1 MTYWYARV
9 AALLLSGA
17 FLLTPRPAPAQGP
30 IAIPLVPVAQA
41 GAVVDQVT
49 IETHGAVNK
58 SMVWPYLSLRRGSV
72 LEQSAVDRDYTNLVM
87 LGGFNA
93 RLVFGPA
100 IPVNSVALHW
110 VVTSRWI
117 RPTDHPLYAD
127 TPLSA
132 PIQGIGFIVTS
143 PPIDE
148 RGSNFSTYSQLSRR
162 ANLVR
167 VLFTTPTKV
176 DSSSGRESDFIF
188 DTFGGRGVFRA
199 SEPEAINIYS
209 WTAGTEALYLTR
221 GTNGTQLEFGMRQ
234 LRSTTAEST
243 GIVAP
248 SIYPTYKSPAHN
260 TVLVAGLAH
269 ACTVP
274 SSQWYPPYCDMQ
286 YRFQVSNA
294 PGWFGATSEY
304 QSYSGDV
311 ARYIAVGSSTLALH
325 AFAARTGGVVPDSF
339 LVCGTSR
346 AYPKGFCG
354 TDAQT
359 LTAEYRLDDA
369 RPYVFKFA
377 FFTETSANRIRGG
390 NQPWALPT
398 FQWHPDSGI
407 GIIYRN
413 SARID
418 IAYGQAGGRLSFA
431 IQGQTF

>member
-1 MTYWYARV
+1 MTYWYARA
-9 AALLLSGA
+9 AALLLAAA
-17 FLLTPRPAPAQGP
+17 FLATPRPAPAQGMVG
-30 IAIPLVPVAQA
+30 IPLVPVAQA
-41 GAVVDQVT
+41 GATVEQVT
-49 IETHGAVNK
+49 VETYGAVNQ
-58 SMVWPYLSLRRGSV
+58 SMVWPYLSLRKGSV

-87 LGGFNA
+87 LGGFKA
-93 RLVFGPA
+93 RLAFGPES
-100 IPVNSVALHW
+100 PSNTVALHW
-110 VVTSRWI
+110 IVASRWI

-127 TPLSA
+127 TPLAA
-132 PIQGIGFIVTS
+132 PIQGIGYVVTS
-143 PPIDE
+143 PPIDS
-148 RGSNFSTYSQLSRR
+148 RGSTFSTYSQLSRR

-167 VLFTTPTKV
+167 VLFTTPTQV
-176 DSSSGRESDFIF
+176 DSSTGRQSDFIF
-188 DTFGGRGVFRA
+188 DTFGGRGVFRESA
-199 SEPEAINIYS
+199 PEAVNIYS
-209 WTAGTEALYLTR
+209 WTAGTEALYLSR
-221 GTNGTQLEFGMRQ
+221 ATNGTQLEFGVRQ
-234 LRSTTAEST
+234 LRSTTADST

-269 ACTVP
+269 ACTMRG
-274 SSQWYPPYCDMQ
+274 QWYPPYCDWQ

-294 PGWFGATSEY
+294 PGWFGATSVY

-311 ARYIAVGSSTLALH
+311 ARYFAVGSSTLALH

-418 IAYGQAGGRLSFA
+418 IAYGQDGGRISFA